1 MFYDLYDIYI
11 LIIYYSK
18 YTGSKIDKFRQIST
32 KIDKNRQRMI
42 QEEINYKEEMQRNI
56 TQAIDTMSTKNLIK
70 LFDSL
75 NKVDDIYSNKL
86 TEKQKEK
93 EWRKNNPEKVKQYNE
108 NYWNKKAEALKNE
121 ES

>member
-1 MFYDLYDIYI
+1 ME
-11 LIIYYSK
+11 
-18 YTGSKIDKFRQIST
+18 KIDKFRQIST
-32 KIDKNRQRMI
+32 KIDKNQQRMI
-42 QEEINYKEEMQRNI
+42 QEEIDYKEEMQRNI

-93 EWRKNNPEKVKQYNE
+93 EWDKIERLFQKEIQRNEKKY
-108 NYWNKKAEALKNE
+108 
-121 ES
+121 